1 MSDQSLPPEGGQ
13 AAPEAADDGATAQ
26 RPTAPP
32 LQITAQYVKD
42 LSFENPNAP
51 ESLMPGA
58 PPPQVSVAVDVRT
71 TQLNAAEQTY
81 EVVLHVRAEA
91 KSGDKQ
97 SFLVEIAYGGV
108 TKLTSE
114 VKREHVAPL
123 LLVEAPR
130 MMFPFA
136 RAIIASATRDGGFPP
151 LLVQPIDF
159 LDLFRRQLAAMRE
172 RAGKQ
177 GEGAAPTDL
186 GGLTP
191 EVPPSGTTTQ

>member
-1 MSDQSLPPEGGQ
+1 MSDQPPPEGGQ
-13 AAPEAADDGATAQ
+13 AAPGAADAAAGQ
-26 RPTAPP
+26 RPTTPP
-32 LQITAQYVKD
+32 IQITAQYVKD

-51 ESLMPGA
+51 QSLTPGA

-71 TQLNAAEQTY
+71 SQLDPAEQTY

-91 KSGDKQ
+91 KSGENQ
-97 SFLVEIAYGGV
+97 AFLVEVAYGSV
-108 TKLTSE
+108 VKLTGE

-130 MMFPFA
+130 MTFPFA
-136 RAIIASATRDGGFPP
+136 RAVIASATRDGGFPP

-177 GEGAAPTDL
+177 PGDAASAGVGDLAPGA
-186 GGLTP
+186 
-191 EVPPSGTTTQ
+191 PPPGTTTQ